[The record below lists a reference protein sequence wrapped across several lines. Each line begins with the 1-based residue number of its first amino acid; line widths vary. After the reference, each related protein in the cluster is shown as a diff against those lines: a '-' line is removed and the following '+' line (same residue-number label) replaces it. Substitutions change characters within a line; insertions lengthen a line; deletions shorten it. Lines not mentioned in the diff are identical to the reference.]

1 MSSVQRL
8 DQELSGL
15 ALKILGRRVSKDLRT
30 RMRQLPSRLRGGGL
44 AATYAFVLSKADPN
58 PAKELG
64 YAYHQLAVKIAEH
77 VCHRRLLGGNGT
89 VLPPKRFLEALSSAT
104 PAQYARAC
112 AEVDALATWLSR
124 LADALHE
131 PAPPA
136 NTTGGTDGADSDPN
150 TVEGDHG

>member
-15 ALKILGRRVSKDLRT
+15 ALKILGERVSKDLRT

-58 PAKELG
+58 PVKELG
-64 YAYHQLAVKIAEH
+64 YAYHQLAMRIAEH

-104 PAQYARAC
+104 PAQYARAS

-124 LADALHE
+124 LADALYE
-131 PAPPA
+131 PPKDADG
-136 NTTGGTDGADSDPN
+136 TGDAGNASSLA
-150 TVEGDHG
+150 EESHG